1 MAVITDIAD
10 AVVQELNEGSWSLPL
25 TAERHYRPIFDLKDM
40 ATLHVTVVPKGVTV
54 ERADR
59 SRSQFEYQVD
69 VAVQK
74 KFEKGDAAELDP
86 LVGLVEEIAE
96 HFRAGRLASYPEAA
110 CTKTEHAPIYAPE
123 HMDELRQFTSV
134 LTLTLRVV
142 R

>member
-1 MAVITDIAD
+1 MAVITDIAG
-10 AVVQELNEGSWSLPL
+10 AVVQELNGHTFSLPL
-25 TAERHYRPIFDLKDM
+25 TAARHYRPVFDLKDM
-40 ATLHVTVVPKGVTV
+40 ATLHVAVVPKGAQV
-54 ERADR
+54 ERLDR

-86 LVGLVEEIAE
+86 LVGLAEEIAA
-96 HFRAGRLASYPEAA
+96 HFRAGRLAAYPEAV
-110 CTKTEHAPIYAPE
+110 CVRTEHAPIYAPE

-134 LTLTLRVV
+134 LTLTFRVA